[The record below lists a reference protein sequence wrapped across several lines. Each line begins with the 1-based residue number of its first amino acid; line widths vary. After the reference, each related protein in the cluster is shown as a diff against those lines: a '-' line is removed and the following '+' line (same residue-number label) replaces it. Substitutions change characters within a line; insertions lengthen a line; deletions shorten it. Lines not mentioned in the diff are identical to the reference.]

1 MKTAEIVKGN
11 KHYNI
16 HPRVELKTIVNYNLG
31 LKGSK
36 NFRKR
41 AHHSSFI
48 SYSPK
53 TQPKNRFRY
62 ETMIWLFLSWFVL
75 KADPKK
81 KANSSDIPFLIF
93 MTHSLIYVN
102 VF

>member
-81 KANSSDIPFLIF
+81 PIHLTYSF
-93 MTHSLIYVN
+93 
-102 VF
+102 